1 MHADAVTNTC
11 LDMSQDWFTHAIF
24 CAIFV
29 ALFNAIFVTLK
40 LVIKIASVN
49 LLQFQFGFCA
59 ICCHDVAAV
68 LPQHVCNQERM
79 KGENESPI
87 HGHLSMKII

>member
-1 MHADAVTNTC
+1 MPADAVTNTC
-11 LDMSQDWFTHAIF
+11 LGMSQDWFTHAIF

-59 ICCHDVAAV
+59 ICCHDIATTC
-68 LPQHVCNQERM
+68 LQPREDEG
-79 KGENESPI
+79 GE
-87 HGHLSMKII
+87 